1 MKQLLLS
8 IVSVV
13 QCMILYMAVGRFISA
28 VRHSS
33 CLTYQYRFYGTTMTS
48 LLVPPV
54 SVRGMTCLDRDA
66 FTTIVNVPTLKLRNS
81 IVSTIM
87 QVLKKYLLK
96 ICNFKPIQKT
106 SEGIIIYL
114 NPNIVTKF
122 EDINENDRKLLMDQ
136 YEYFDFISITIKY
149 DNWRRDEILKSILP
163 EDIQVPTAYTLVGH
177 IAQLNLRD
185 VHLPYKTII
194 GQIFLDKTPNVRTV
208 VNKMN
213 TIDTKFRYFAMEIL
227 AGEKNTITITKEH
240 GCTYEFDFAQ
250 VYWNSR
256 LSTEHTRMTT
266 FMMQDDV
273 LYDVFAGVG
282 PFAIPAARKKIQ
294 VFANDLNPE
303 SYKWLQKNATA
314 NKLKSNFK
322 AFNMDGRDFLRNIV
336 KDDILSRRAQN
347 LPGSEHII
355 MNLPAS
361 AIEFLDILPDWF
373 THEEFKKVCLKPLIF
388 HVYCFVKA
396 NKTDNVCKL
405 GRLLVE
411 QKLGYTLSTDAI
423 VNIQD
428 IRDVA
433 PNKEMVRVS
442 FLLKESM
449 LKDKE
454 PAMKKLKIEMNNM

>member
-1 MKQLLLS
+1 MP
-8 IVSVV
+8 IVSVM
-13 QCMILYMAVGRFISA
+13 QCMILYIAVGRFVSA
-28 VRHSS
+28 VLHSS
-33 CLTYQYRFYGTTMTS
+33 CLKNQYCFYTTTMTS
-48 LLVPPV
+48 LLVPPM

-66 FTTIVNVPTLKLRNS
+66 FTTIVNVPTLKLCNTA
-81 IVSTIM
+81 VSRTMHI
-87 QVLKKYLLK
+87 LKKYLLK
-96 ICNFKPIQKT
+96 ICNFKPIQKK
-106 SEGIIIYL
+106 SKGVIVYL

-122 EDINENDRKLLMDQ
+122 EDITENDRKLLAGQ
-136 YEYFDFISITIKY
+136 YEHFDVMSITMKY
-149 DNWRRDEILKSILP
+149 DNWRRDETLKSILP

-177 IAQLNLRD
+177 IVQLNLRD

-213 TIDTKFRYFAMEIL
+213 TIDTTFRYFAMEIL
-227 AGEKNTITITKEH
+227 AGERNTITITKEH
-240 GCTYEFDFAQ
+240 GCTYQFDFAQ

-266 FMMQDDV
+266 FMMQGDV

-303 SYKWLQKNATA
+303 SYKWLQKNAA
-314 NKLKSNFK
+314 VNKLKNNFK

-336 KDDILSRRAQN
+336 KDDILSRRAQDS
-347 LPGSEHII
+347 PGSEHII

-373 THEEFKKVCLKPLIF
+373 TQEEFEKVCLKPLTF
-388 HVYCFVKA
+388 HVYCFIKT
-396 NKTDNVCKL
+396 NKTGNVCRL

-428 IRDVA
+428 IRDVS

-442 FLLKESM
+442 FLLKESI

-454 PAMKKLKIEMNNM
+454 PAMKKLKIETNNI